1 MGEKNTTPI
10 LGETAEVERE
20 VENDTIVAL
29 LSLYIELGRMQEL
42 ASNSKLSWKFRLQGG
57 NFF

>member
-10 LGETAEVERE
+10 LGETAGVERE

-42 ASNSKLSWKFRLQGG
+42 ASNSKLS
-57 NFF
+57 

>member
-42 ASNSKLSWKFRLQGG
+42 ASNSKLS
-57 NFF
+57 